1 MLAVL
6 IFSDYL
12 KKVNS
17 HQFGKTRTSEFKH
30 VQAERRRNWGS
41 NPNKGTV
48 FSLLQSLQ
56 TGFGAHPIP
65 GVLLVEEGRKAA
77 RSSS

>member
-1 MLAVL
+1 MPAGCARVRKSLTEQRMLAL
-6 IFSDYL
+6 LNFIDYL

-17 HQFGKTRTSEFKH
+17 NQFGKTRTSEVKH
-30 VQAERRRNWGS
+30 VRAERRKNWGS

-56 TGFGAHPIP
+56 TGFGAHPN
-65 GVLLVEEGRKAA
+65 
-77 RSSS
+77 S